1 MEDLKTLTDFIPFA
15 IKPLHLQVID
25 RLQKISHVED
35 CALLDAKSGN
45 IVSANKALAIRLSE
59 EEAKQLVS
67 ELRNPNTAR
76 SRCTLQFLGHNYD
89 VLRADAYSLY
99 CQTVIT
105 LPPTQSCTP
114 PSTLP
119 PSILLLLAIWTLTK
133 QESKDGLILVNG
145 EEYITVV
152 TYNSSMSASI
162 SVEAAEKMGNY
173 FVTAER

>member
-99 CQTVIT
+99 CQT
-105 LPPTQSCTP
+105 
-114 PSTLP
+114 
-119 PSILLLLAIWTLTK
+119 
-133 QESKDGLILVNG
+133 ESKDGLILVNG